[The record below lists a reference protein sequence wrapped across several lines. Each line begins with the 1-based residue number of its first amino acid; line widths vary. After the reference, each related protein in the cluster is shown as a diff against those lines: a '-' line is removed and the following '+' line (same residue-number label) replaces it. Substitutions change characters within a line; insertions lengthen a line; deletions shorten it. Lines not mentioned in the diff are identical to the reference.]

1 MNSVIMFTK
10 ILNEILN
17 EEGLSG
23 PSELYTNGLWNKGQ
37 MIAYNSH
44 FYPNNQTS
52 SEKSPSMFL

>member
-23 PSELYTNGLWNKGQ
+23 PSELYTKGLWNKGQ
-37 MIAYNSH
+37 MIAYNLH
-44 FYPNNQTS
+44 FYPNN
-52 SEKSPSMFL
+52 